1 MKKRVYEL
9 AREYGMKG
17 ADLVQKLKDLG
28 YGKFKTHMAVL
39 DDADLLQVEALLE
52 VNGFRREGEAA
63 AAVESLP
70 ITSSGFVL
78 KKKTLPPP
86 GKPEAAAPRVTTPAF
101 ETPAAPAAHAAR
113 YAEEAQ
119 VQEES
124 EELEAYEAERPNET
138 NAEEAPYRSG
148 RLSAAHDVRS
158 NDEPAMESET
168 ELYEASADELV
179 AEPLTIEVEPLSELE
194 SAAELEA
201 PSAQSE
207 GEAEERGGDAPS
219 IATPRGPAPRVGPD
233 PRGQFLAPR
242 PSTPKRQAKI
252 LGRIDLNA
260 APKPSAPQPGSP
272 NYLSEP
278 RPTMGRDRKSMF
290 VRGAGGVRDAMSSQ
304 QLRERER
311 SRVQKRSR
319 PMTGKP
325 IRRGPGGRAGSGDS
339 SRPDKAFCEVPINIK
354 NLSNAIGVKQSDL
367 IMMLLRQFGKMAT
380 PNTTLDEE
388 TAILVAGEFGVDLEV
403 KREIEAEEA
412 LLSELR
418 ATSDEDGEMVKRP
431 PVIAFLGHVDH
442 GKTSLL
448 DAIRRSNVTAG
459 EAGGITQH
467 IGAYQVTTPNGHL
480 LTILD
485 TPGHEAFTAMR
496 ARGANTT
503 DIVVLVVAADDGV
516 MPQTEEAIQH
526 ARAAKVPIVVAMNKI
541 DRPEANPQRVLQQ
554 LASLGL
560 QPEEWGGEVQVVPT
574 SATKGQGI
582 AELLEAVD
590 LKCNFDL
597 ELVASPDAMATGTVL
612 EAKISEGR
620 GIVAHLLV
628 QNGTLRRGEVIL
640 AGEGYG
646 RVRAIYN
653 DRGEELQEAL
663 PSTPVEVIGLSALPS
678 ASDTFYVVDD
688 LSKARDVAGE
698 RAQRGRE
705 MQLAERSTPRR
716 TLSDLLAQQSSGKE
730 QQKELRIVLRADVQG
745 SLEAL
750 RKSLL
755 ELSTEMIRIDLLQ
768 AGVGAITESD
778 VNLAAA
784 SDAVILGFHVSTDDK
799 ARQASEKLGIEIRSY
814 HIIYELLDDVRAA
827 MEDRLSPI
835 LREQIVGKAEIRQI
849 FTFSKIGKIA
859 GCMVTSGIIKR
870 SVPLRLY
877 RDGVVIYTGK
887 MSTLRRV
894 KDDVRD
900 VREGFECGVTI
911 ENYDD
916 IRVGDVIECYEISQE
931 RRKL

>member
-52 VNGFRREGEAA
+52 VNGIRRELDTAA
-63 AAVESLP
+63 PTEIAP
-70 ITSSGFVL
+70 ITAAGFVL
-78 KKKTLPPP
+78 KPKKPMPAPLPKSESTAPALRTPEPPP
-86 GKPEAAAPRVTTPAF
+86 ARSEEEEQIEHEEYAPEEEFAPGDTEPVI
-101 ETPAAPAAHAAR
+101 AAR
-113 YAEEAQ
+113 VATVEPDRALPEMEEEPFEDEA
-119 VQEES
+119 VENAVP
-124 EELEAYEAERPNET
+124 EELA
-138 NAEEAPYRSG
+138 
-148 RLSAAHDVRS
+148 V
-158 NDEPAMESET
+158 
-168 ELYEASADELV
+168 
-179 AEPLTIEVEPLSELE
+179 EVEPETAIAAGA
-194 SAAELEA
+194 SAL
-201 PSAQSE
+201 
-207 GEAEERGGDAPS
+207 AEEEPLAGEDLDEGPAEGPPS
-219 IATPRGPAPRVGPD
+219 ISTPSID
-233 PRGQFLAPR
+233 PRGQFMAPR

-260 APKPSAPQPGSP
+260 APRPSAPQPGSP

-319 PMTGKP
+319 PATTKP
-325 IRRGPGGRAGSGDS
+325 VRRGPGGRMGGAGMEGAGG
-339 SRPDKAFCEVPINIK
+339 RPEKAVVEVPVNIK

-367 IMMLLRQFGKMAT
+367 IMMLLRQFQKMAT

-403 KREIEAEEA
+403 KKEIEAEEA

-418 ATSDEDGEMVKRP
+418 ATSDEDAEVVKRP

-448 DAIRRSNVTAG
+448 DAIRRSKVTAG
-459 EAGGITQH
+459 ESGGITQH

-516 MPQTEEAIQH
+516 MPQTQEAIQH

-554 LASLGL
+554 LAGLGL
-560 QPEEWGGEVQVVPT
+560 QPEEWGGDVQVVQT
-574 SATKGQGI
+574 SATQGQGI
-582 AELLEAVD
+582 SELLEAVD
-590 LKCNFDL
+590 LKANFEL
-597 ELVASPDAMATGTVL
+597 ELVASPEAMATGTVL

-628 QNGTLRRGEVIL
+628 QNGTLRRGDVIL

-698 RAQRGRE
+698 RAQRSRE
-705 MQLAERSTPRR
+705 VQLAERSTPRR
-716 TLSDLLAQQSSGKE
+716 TLADLLSAQSSGQE

-755 ELSTEMIRIDLLQ
+755 ELTTEAIRIELLQ

-835 LREQIVGKAEIRQI
+835 LREQVVGKAEIRQI

-859 GCMVTSGIIKR
+859 GCMVTSGTIKR
-870 SVPLRLY
+870 TTPLRLY

-887 MSTLRRV
+887 MSTLRRI
-894 KDDVRD
+894 KDDVRE